1 MAEKRF
7 ADDAL
12 SRGGVEAMDRAG
24 GQILRFGT
32 VTSGAFMNETLTVAT
47 ATPWTTGSERPFV
60 RIEKVT
66 KKFGDFYAVDDV
78 SLDIWKGELFCLLGG
93 SGCGKS
99 TLLRMLAGFETPT
112 SGRIEIDGQDMTGI
126 PPYGRPTNMM
136 FQSYALFP
144 HMSVEKNVA
153 YGLHRDGMKG
163 EEVRDRVADILR
175 LVKLGELAKRRPH
188 QLSGGQRQRVALAR
202 SLVKR
207 PKLLLLDEPL
217 GALDKKLR
225 EETQFELIKIQETLG
240 VTFIVVTHDQEE
252 AMTLSTR
259 IGVMNAGQ
267 IVQVGEPSEVYE
279 YPTSR
284 FVADFVGT
292 ANMLEGRVSEDEP
305 DYISIASPDVDG
317 EVYVG
322 HGVSCVLSQHVW
334 FAIRP
339 EKIRLSREQPDKE
352 RNVFKGLVEEVAY
365 FGNLSVYRVRL
376 ATGKLI
382 QATKVNLTR
391 FDEDAISW
399 DEEVWVTWDDTA
411 GVVLTQ

>member
-1 MAEKRF
+1 
-7 ADDAL
+7 
-12 SRGGVEAMDRAG
+12 
-24 GQILRFGT
+24 
-32 VTSGAFMNETLTVAT
+32 MNETLTA
-47 ATPWTTGSERPFV
+47 ASAKPWATGSERPFV

-112 SGRIEIDGQDMTGI
+112 SGRIEIDGQDMTGL
-126 PPYGRPTNMM
+126 PAYERPTNMM

-144 HMSVEKNVA
+144 HMTVEKNVA
-153 YGLHRDGMKG
+153 YGLYRDGMKG

-175 LVKLGELAKRRPH
+175 LVKLDALARRKPH

-225 EETQFELIKIQETLG
+225 EETQFELVKIQETLG

-259 IGVMNAGQ
+259 IGVMNAGV

-279 YPTSR
+279 YPSSR

-292 ANMLEGRVSEDEP
+292 VNMFEGRVSEDEP
-305 DYISIASPDVDG
+305 DYISITSPEAGG
-317 EVYVG
+317 EIYVG
-322 HGVSCVLSQHVW
+322 HGVSCVLNQQVW

-339 EKIRLSREQPDKE
+339 EKLRVSRERPE
-352 RNVFKGLVEEVAY
+352 AAHNVLKAVVEEVAY
-365 FGNLSVYRVRL
+365 FGNLSVYRLRL
-376 ATGKLI
+376 ETGKVA
-382 QATKVNLTR
+382 QVTKVNLSR
-391 FDEDAISW
+391 FDDDAISW
-399 DEEVWVTWDDTA
+399 DEAVWVTWGDTA